1 MRGHEAG
8 RRPQVGRVL
17 VQANTLGPGRCRF
30 CAGDRHTPSQV
41 HMGCRAGV
49 LVKHQCADRWGQ
61 CLASAE
67 L

>member
-17 VQANTLGPGRCRF
+17 VQANTLGLGRCRF

-41 HMGCRAGV
+41 HMVQSRGSGE
-49 LVKHQCADRWGQ
+49 
-61 CLASAE
+61 ASVC
-67 L
+67 